1 MKVVID
7 IKGELKNG
15 DLLILGENGV
25 FKPISKNILLKDS
38 NAKIKELQA
47 NFKELK
53 NDFNNL
59 KLGVNEKLAEYHKIL
74 QLLTKEE

>member
-1 MKVVID
+1 MKVVLD
-7 IKGELKNG
+7 VKGELKNG
-15 DLLILGENGV
+15 DLLILGENNV
-25 FKPISKNILLKDS
+25 LKPISKNILLKDL
-38 NAKIKELQA
+38 NTKYKELQGKY
-47 NFKELK
+47 NELK